1 LFKGD
6 ENEMK
11 LVNKKRFGGFIA
23 IVTFVIVAT
32 IMIIKSNSPEVI
44 TLNTEVFSSNVSLA
58 TETEEEHFNRLV
70 EYCSETVMPP
80 TKASTPI
87 EVSTNRNFSEISNWR
102 YIGKFKTTGYCGE
115 NYPHIC
121 NNGDSTYTATMTRP
135 KQGRTI
141 AVDPN
146 VIPYGSKVRI
156 NGIEYIAEDCGG
168 AIKGNR
174 IDIFFT
180 LHDSA
185 LSYGVQTCEVWIE
198 RR

>member
-1 LFKGD
+1 
-6 ENEMK
+6 MK
-11 LVNKKRFGGFIA
+11 LVNKKRFGSFVT
-23 IVTFVIVAT
+23 IVAFVIIAT
-32 IMIIKSNSPEVI
+32 IMIAKSNYNSPEVI
-44 TLNTEVFSSNVSLA
+44 TLNTEVVSSNVSLS
-58 TETEEEHFNRLV
+58 TETEEEHFNRLL
-70 EYCSETVMPP
+70 EYCSETVTPP
-80 TKASTPI
+80 TKASTPV
-87 EVSTNRNFSEISNWR
+87 EVSVNRNSSDISNWI
-102 YIGKFKTTGYCGE
+102 YAGEFKTTGYCGE

-135 KQGRTI
+135 IEGKTI

-180 LHDSA
+180 SHDRA
-185 LSYGVQTCEVWIE
+185 LSYGVQNCEVWIE